1 MAKQP
6 YTLTINGKQWNMRLE
21 PDTPLLWVI
30 RDGAKL
36 PGTKYGCGAGI
47 CGACSVLIDGSP
59 ARSCTLSV
67 ETLDEAT
74 EIVTIE
80 GLVNTAPDHPVLQAW
95 NDLDVPQCGYCQSGQ
110 IMAAVSFLEENPAP
124 TAQEVRAGMANYCR
138 CGTYDKIAD
147 AISLAADKAK
157 G

>member
-6 YTLTINGKQWNMRLE
+6 YSVTINGKTQQLQLD
-21 PDTPLLWVI
+21 PDTPLLWAI

-36 PGTKYGCGAGI
+36 PGTKYGCGVGV
-47 CGACSVLIDGSP
+47 CGACSVLIDGEP
-59 ARSCTLSV
+59 VRSCVMPVSALEERAQIT
-67 ETLDEAT
+67 
-74 EIVTIE
+74 TIE
-80 GLVNTAPDHPVLQAW
+80 GLVEAAPDHPVLKAW

-110 IMAAVSFLEENPAP
+110 IMAAVSFLQENPAP

-147 AISLAADKAK
+147 AISQAARTTK